1 MDFDLWW
8 LLAIPLVFGLGW
20 VAARLDARQLL
31 TEQASLPRSYFKG
44 LNFLLNE
51 QPDKAIDAFI
61 EVARLDPETT
71 ELHFALGSLFRRRG
85 ETERAI
91 RVHQNLVNRPDLPAN
106 ERDHALYEL
115 GQDFLRA
122 GLLDRAEESLRM
134 LMEGVFAEPAKRVL
148 LELYEVEKEWRKAID
163 AARELQT
170 LQGQD
175 YSVQIA
181 QFCCE
186 LAQESLQ
193 RKDVSAAVEWLERAL
208 QENPKNVRATIQL
221 GDVALGKGDTEG
233 AIKRWRSIEQQ
244 NPAFLPLV
252 AERLMKAYAQLGR
265 AAEGLAW
272 LRSKMDARLGPEL
285 LDVVY
290 RYELDVHGIDDAV
303 ALMREQIRRQPSLM
317 ALTRLVEAEATRASE
332 AVSHEARRLPR
343 PSVTV
348 RWPIRWKPAAT
359 PTSSV
364 RKTSAPSATCCRAAP
379 ATWPATPARSAAS
392 ERACSIGNVRAATAG
407 KPTRRAVPKRSAA
420 AVAPACNSVRRGHGA
435 APARF
440 QLLNYSHENHH
451 HR

>member
-1 MDFDLWW
+1 VEIELWW
-8 LLAIPLVFGLGW
+8 LLVLPLFFGLGW
-20 VAARLDARQLL
+20 LAARIDIRQLIN
-31 TEQASLPRSYFKG
+31 ESRALPRSYFAG

-91 RVHQNLVNRPDLPAN
+91 RVHQNLVNRPDLPAT

-134 LMEGVFAEPAKRVL
+134 LMEGTFAEPAKRVL

-170 LQGQD
+170 LQGRD
-175 YSVQIA
+175 YTVQIA

-193 RKDVSAAVEWLERAL
+193 RKDVPTAVEWLERAL
-208 QENPKNVRATIQL
+208 QENPTNVRATIQL
-221 GDVALGKGDTEG
+221 GDVAQGQGDVEG

-244 NPAFLPLV
+244 NAAFLPLV
-252 AERLMKAYAQLGR
+252 AERLMKAYLQLGR

-285 LDVVY
+285 LDTVY
-290 RYELDVHGIDDAV
+290 KYELDVHGIDDAV
-303 ALMREQIRRQPSLM
+303 ALMRDQIRRQPSLM

-332 AVSHEARRLPR
+332 AVSHEA
-343 PSVTV
+343 V
-348 RWPIRWKPAAT
+348 
-359 PTSSV
+359 
-364 RKTSAPSATCCRAAP
+364 
-379 ATWPATPARSAAS
+379 
-392 ERACSIGNVRAATAG
+392 ATADVAESALADPVEAG
-407 KPTRRAVPKRSAA
+407 ANADIQRAQDLGAIRDLLQSRTRNLARYTCQECGFRARLFYWQCPGCNRWETY
-420 AVAPACNSVRRGHGA
+420 APRRTETLGGGGGA
-435 APARF
+435 
-440 QLLNYSHENHH
+440 SM
-451 HR
+451 